1 MNHKFIKIY
10 FWYSKMKF
18 LVHLKTEFNMKVIGI
33 YEFNLMSDDFKA
45 ALLWDKG
52 TFIMTRIEN
61 PYRISLYSLSDFFA
75 EIWYNDEKGTIDEI
89 RAFKSITALEPYFK
103 NLKIIYTP

>member
-1 MNHKFIKIY
+1 MTAIGIQ
-10 FWYSKMKF
+10 
-18 LVHLKTEFNMKVIGI
+18 EFNDLVDNSKA
-33 YEFNLMSDDFKA
+33 LM
-45 ALLWDKG
+45 LWEEGRFLK
-52 TFIMTRIEN
+52 TRIEN
-61 PYRISLYSLSDFFA
+61 PYRINLYSLSDFFA